1 MFKVHPSAR
10 CLIAAV
16 PRKGVAT
23 ALVCAVMTLIPGWP
37 VLAQSPATP
46 APTFDKP
53 VVVELFT
60 SQGCSSCPPADKLLA
75 KIAHQ
80 PNVIAFSLPV
90 DYWDYLGWKDT
101 FASSG
106 HTAKQKGYSK
116 TIGGSHVYTPQAVIN
131 GVAQVIGSD
140 SAALVKAANYAYG
153 KHGALSVPLTV
164 KTVGD
169 TLVIDVGAGG
179 GNANL
184 NLIKIASS
192 RTVDVGR
199 GENTG
204 HQLVYTNVGRGIVRL
219 GEWTGSAK
227 RYEIALSQV
236 GGDDADGWIVLLQSG
251 EPGKPGA
258 ILAAAKSPNI

>member
-1 MFKVHPSAR
+1 MSSIRASVRLLTGAMS
-10 CLIAAV
+10 
-16 PRKGVAT
+16 RKGVAT
-23 ALVCAVMTLIPGWP
+23 AAVCAFMTLIPGWP
-37 VLAQSPATP
+37 VLAQTP
-46 APTFDKP
+46 MPQTPTFEKP

-60 SQGCSSCPPADKLLA
+60 SHGCTSCPPADKLLA
-75 KIAHQ
+75 QIAHQ

-116 TIGGSHVYTPQAVIN
+116 TISGSHVYTPQAIVN

-140 SAALVKAANYAYG
+140 SAALAKAANYAYG
-153 KHGALSVPLTV
+153 KHGALTVPLSV

-169 TLVIDVGAGG
+169 NLVIEVGAGG

-184 NLIKIASS
+184 NLIQVASS
-192 RTVDVGR
+192 RSVDVGR

-204 HQLVYTNVGRGIVRL
+204 HKLIYTNVGRGIVRL
-219 GEWTGSAK
+219 GEWSGSAK

-236 GGDDADGWIVLLQSG
+236 RSDDTDGWIVVLQSG